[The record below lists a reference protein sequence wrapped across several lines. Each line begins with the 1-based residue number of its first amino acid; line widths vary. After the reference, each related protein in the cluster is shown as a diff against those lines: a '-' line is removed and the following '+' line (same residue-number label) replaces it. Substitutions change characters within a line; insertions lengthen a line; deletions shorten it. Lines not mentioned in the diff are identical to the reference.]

1 MSSFEYSDS
10 VIDSAVLHLSY
21 DVSRQEAEQEAQYSS
36 LVGSAVGG
44 WLNAYMLLVS
54 VPNILGSPGQS

>member
-1 MSSFEYSDS
+1 M
-10 VIDSAVLHLSY
+10 HLSY
-21 DVSRQEAEQEAQYSS
+21 DVSLRDAEQEAQYSS

-54 VPNILGSPGQS
+54 VPDTLGNPGQS